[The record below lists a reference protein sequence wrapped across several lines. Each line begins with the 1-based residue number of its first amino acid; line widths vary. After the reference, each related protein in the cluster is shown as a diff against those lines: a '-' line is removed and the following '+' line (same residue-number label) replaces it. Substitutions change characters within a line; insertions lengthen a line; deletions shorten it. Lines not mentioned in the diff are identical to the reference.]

1 MKIMTYRSSIIVA
14 LLLGFLALRS
24 FSPKPPV
31 DDKEGL
37 IVYGVMSFLNQVH
50 YQPKPVDNS
59 FSKAVYDMFLE
70 RIDPS
75 KRYFTADDIK
85 TLSYY
90 EDRIDEEVQSSKL
103 EFFEKAN
110 ELITKRLAQSRSYY
124 DEIIKKD
131 FTFDKK
137 DFIELDAEKTDWAKN
152 EKELK
157 EKWEK
162 FLKYEMLTR
171 YERKLHDQNKADFK
185 GEKKTDKQLIAEAK
199 EDVEKTFTDWFG
211 RMDKI
216 RRSDRFE
223 TFLSSVTNYFDPHSE
238 YFNPKEKEDF
248 DINMGGKLQG
258 IGARLSQDGDYV
270 KVAEIIVGGPAWK
283 GKKLGVDDQIRSVT
297 QKGEQPLDITGMRL
311 DDVVQKIRGEA
322 GTVVILDVKKKDGT
336 FEKIEI
342 TREEVIIDESFAK
355 SAIIDVPGQIN
366 KIGYIYLPKFYS
378 SFEAEGGNSCA
389 VDVAREL
396 EKLKAENVN
405 GVILDL
411 RNNSGGSLADVVDM
425 SGLFIEKGPIVQVKS
440 REGAPYVY
448 ADKDASVQYDGA
460 LIVMVNHF
468 SASAS
473 EILAAAMQDYGR
485 AIIVG
490 SPTFGKGTVQRF
502 YDLDRV
508 IRGNEDL
515 KPLGSVKM
523 TMQKFFRI
531 NGGSTQHKGVIPDIE
546 LPDTYK
552 YMEYGEKEYDYALDY
567 TEIPAQKYGQN
578 IVSIEHMEKLRQMSQ
593 ARVSA
598 NPTFS
603 LIEENALR
611 YKKNKDISKLPLD
624 LKGYSDFMDAREKE
638 DDKYDSLGKNAISD
652 FNIKNLKSDLEGLS
666 IDEGKKSRNDEWI
679 NGLKKDIYLYETMLI
694 MKNMIEQEK
703 SFAGY
708 VEKIGIS
715 DN

>member
-1 MKIMTYRSSIIVA
+1 MTYRSSIIVA

-24 FSPKPPV
+24 FTDKPPI

-37 IVYGVMSFLNQVH
+37 IVYGVMAFLNQVH
-50 YQPKPVDNS
+50 YQPKPIDDK
-59 FSKAVYDMFLE
+59 FSEAVYDMFLD
-70 RIDPS
+70 RIDPN
-75 KRYFTADDIK
+75 KRYLTADDVK
-85 TLSYY
+85 SLSYY
-90 EDRIDEEVQSSKL
+90 KDKIDEEVQASKL

-110 ELITKRLAQSRSYY
+110 DLISKRLAQTRTFY
-124 DEIIKKD
+124 DELIQENYS
-131 FTFDKK
+131 FDKK
-137 DFIELDAEKTDWAKN
+137 DFIELDAEKMDWAKN

-157 EKWEK
+157 ERWEK
-162 FLKYEMLTR
+162 FIKYEMLTR
-171 YERKLHDQNKADFK
+171 YERKLHDQNKADFTST
-185 GEKKTDKQLIAEAK
+185 KKSDKELIAEAK
-199 EDVEKTFTDWFG
+199 EDLSKTLVEWFG

-283 GKKLGVDDQIRSVT
+283 GKRLEVDDQIRAVT
-297 QKGEQPLDITGMRL
+297 QKGEEPLDITGMRL

-322 GTVVILDVKKKDGT
+322 GTVVTLDVKKKNGT
-336 FEKIEI
+336 FDKIEI

-355 SAIIDVPGQIN
+355 SAVIDIPGQIN

-389 VDVAREL
+389 ADVAKEL
-396 EKLKAENVN
+396 QKLKAENVN

-411 RNNSGGSLADVVDM
+411 RNNTGGSLSDVVDM

-448 ADKDASVQYDGA
+448 TDKDPSVLYDGA

-508 IRGNEDL
+508 IKGNDNL

-531 NGGSTQHKGVIPDIE
+531 NGGSTQHKGVLPDIE
-546 LPDTYK
+546 LPDSYK

-567 TEIPAQKYGQN
+567 SEISPQKYAQN
-578 IVSIEHMEKLRQMSQ
+578 IVSIEHMDKLKQLSEQ
-593 ARVSA
+593 RVKA
-598 NPTFS
+598 NPEFA
-603 LIEENALR
+603 LVEQNALR
-611 YKKNKDISKLPLD
+611 YKKNKDVSKLPLD
-624 LKGYSDFMDAREKE
+624 IKSYTEFIDNREKE
-638 DDKYDSLGKNAISD
+638 EQKFESLGKDVIAD
-652 FNIKNLKSDLEGLS
+652 FNVKNLSTDIS
-666 IDEGKKSRNDEWI
+666 SINIDEGKKSRNDEWVK
-679 NGLKKDIYLYETMLI
+679 GLKKDIYLYETMKI
-694 MKNMIEQEK
+694 MKDMIEQEK

-708 VEKIGIS
+708 VDKIKLS
-715 DN
+715 SN

>member
-1 MKIMTYRSSIIVA
+1 MTYRSSIIVV

-24 FSPKPPV
+24 FSPKPLA

-50 YQPKPVDNS
+50 YQPKAVDDK

-70 RIDPS
+70 RIDPN

-110 ELITKRLAQSRSYY
+110 DLLTKRLAQTKTFY
-124 DEIIKKD
+124 DEIIAKD
-131 FTFDKK
+131 FEFDKK
-137 DFIELDAEKTDWAKN
+137 DFIELDAEKFAWAKN
-152 EKELK
+152 DKELK
-157 EKWEK
+157 ERWEK
-162 FLKYEMLTR
+162 FVKYEMLTR
-171 YERKLHDQNKADFK
+171 YERKLFDQNKADFK
-185 GEKKTDKQLIAEAK
+185 GTKRTDKVLIAEAK
-199 EDVEKTFTDWFG
+199 EDLKKTLTDWFG
-211 RMDKI
+211 RMDKV

-223 TFLSSVTNYFDPHSE
+223 TFLSSITNYFDPHSE

-270 KVAEIIVGGPAWK
+270 KVSEIIVGGPAWK
-283 GKKLGVDDQIRSVT
+283 GKKLEVDDQIKAVT
-297 QKGEQPLDITGMRL
+297 QKGEEPWDITGMRL

-336 FEKIEI
+336 LDKIEI

-355 SAIIDVPGQIN
+355 SAVINIPGQIN

-389 VDVAREL
+389 VDVAKEL

-405 GVILDL
+405 GIILDL
-411 RNNSGGSLADVVDM
+411 RNNSGGSLADVVEM

-448 ADKDASVQYDGA
+448 SDKDAAVQYDGA

-508 IRGNEDL
+508 IRGNDTF

-546 LPDTYK
+546 LPDSYK
-552 YMEYGEKEYDYALDY
+552 YMEYGEREYDYALDY
-567 TEIPAQKYGQN
+567 TEIPAQKFQQD
-578 IVSIEHMEKLRQMSQ
+578 IVVIEHMDKLKVLST
-593 ARVSA
+593 ARVNA
-598 NPTFS
+598 NPTFA
-603 LIEENALR
+603 LIEDNAQR
-611 YKKNKDISKLPLD
+611 FKKNKDVSKIPID
-624 LKGYSDFMDAREKE
+624 IKGYTAFIDAREKE
-638 DDKYDSLGKNAISD
+638 DDKFDNLGKDAIAD
-652 FNIKNLKSDLEGLS
+652 FSVHNLGVDAAALK
-666 IDEGKKSRNDEWI
+666 IDEGKQSRNDEWVK
-679 NGLKKDIYLYETMLI
+679 GLKKDIYLYETMLI
-694 MKNMIEQEK
+694 MKDMIEQEK

-708 VEKIGIS
+708 VEKIRVNS
-715 DN
+715 N